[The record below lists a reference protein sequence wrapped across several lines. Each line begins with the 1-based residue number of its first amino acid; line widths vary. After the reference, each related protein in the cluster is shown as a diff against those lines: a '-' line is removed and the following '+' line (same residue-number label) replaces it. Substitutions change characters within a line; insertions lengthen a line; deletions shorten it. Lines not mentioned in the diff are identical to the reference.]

1 MSQRNKTK
9 TKVCGDNKM
18 ECGFGNSLCPFKEV
32 GMAGYMKAFSSQRTF
47 LRVLTPCVSIKITEI
62 NNCNRSI

>member
-47 LRVLTPCVSIKITEI
+47 LRVLTPCVF
-62 NNCNRSI
+62 N